1 MPSKLQLTRR
11 QALELTR
18 SKPVGTDTDASTKPP
33 AKQPAKP
40 RPPVFGNRPPQW
52 LEATEQRTRVQLWI
66 TLTNNNHGRGHS
78 YHRSDQ
84 FRRECELQ
92 LRAWGL
98 ADVPFPYPVEIN
110 VVRVLGPRQKLWD
123 SSSGLRG
130 NWKEIEDS
138 LVAIGW
144 FVDDSTK
151 WIRRTT
157 FDQVS
162 TDRPNGP
169 SIIIEITRV

>member
-1 MPSKLQLTRR
+1 MASKLQLTRR

-18 SKPVGTDTDASTKPP
+18 AKPP
-33 AKQPAKP
+33 TGPAPKAKRAPRVRQP
-40 RPPVFGNRPPQW
+40 RFGKRPPQW
-52 LEATEQRTRVQLWI
+52 LEATDQRTRVQLWI

-78 YHRSDQ
+78 YHQSDQ
-84 FRRECELQ
+84 FRKECELQ

-98 ADVPFPYPVEIN
+98 ACDSIKFEYPVEIN

-144 FVDDSTK
+144 FADDSPQ

-162 TDRPNGP
+162 TDRANGP